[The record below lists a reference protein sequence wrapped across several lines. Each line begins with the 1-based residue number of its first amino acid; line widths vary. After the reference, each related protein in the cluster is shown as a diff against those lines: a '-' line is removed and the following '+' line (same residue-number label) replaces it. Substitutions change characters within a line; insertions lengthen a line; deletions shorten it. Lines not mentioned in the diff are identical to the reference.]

1 MALHKRSLLLHKRAL
16 TSTLEERLPLIKK
29 TLPQTLWAGGSVKT
43 WRPSNKLGL
52 GLSKRWPLTLVLKFC
67 FSRTNPRWG
76 LLSRI
81 ICRLPRL
88 RTNWGLKLSRPMV
101 TWWGLS
107 STQMRTIYHLPQ
119 AARGS
124 SPLEA
129 LSCISKAPWARLIT
143 WKGSSWPPLNL
154 SWKHSE
160 RMTWVSSK
168 MRQGS

>member
-1 MALHKRSLLLHKRAL
+1 MALLKRSLLRHKRAL
-16 TSTLEERLPLIKK
+16 TSTLEGHLLLIKK
-29 TLPQTLWAGGSVKT
+29 TPPQTLWTGGWVKP
-43 WRPSNKLGL
+43 WRPSNKLDL

-81 ICRLPRL
+81 ICQPPRL

-119 AARGS
+119 AARGYL
-124 SPLEA
+124 PLEV
-129 LSCISKAPWARLIT
+129 LSCTSKAPWVKLIT
-143 WKGSSWPPLNL
+143 WKGSNWPPLNL
-154 SWKHSE
+154 SSKHSE
-160 RMTWVSSK
+160 RMIWVSSK